1 MLQSMQKKV
10 TAEGKTE
17 DELFEKFM
25 CYCKHGEESLSKSIS
40 EAEAK
45 VPAVTSE
52 IEEAEAAV
60 KQLEEDLKSNQ
71 NDRRAAKE
79 AMAEATK
86 IREKEAAEF
95 AAEKS
100 ELDANIA

>member
-45 VPAVTSE
+45 VPAVTSD
-52 IEEAEAAV
+52 IEESEAAV
-60 KQLEEDLKSNQ
+60 KQLEEDLKAHQS
-71 NDRRAAKE
+71 DRAAAKD
-79 AMAEATK
+79 AMAEATS
-86 IREKEAAEF
+86 IREKEAGAF
-95 AAEKS
+95 AAEKA
-100 ELDANIA
+100 E